1 LIERLNEKEGIMREI
16 ELKIITVEKEKEI
29 LNNKV

>member
-1 LIERLNEKEGIMREI
+1 LIERLNEKEGIMREM